1 MRIKVWLDSQTS
13 KQSTLLGF
21 LAKELNRHGFET
33 IITCRDYEFTA
44 EAFKVLGLEPEVV
57 GHYSEGDAWDKVLAD
72 VHRIKAFIDLLRHRK
87 PDILVSYPN
96 PAAARVAFGVGI
108 KYLALTDSPHSS
120 LPSRLSLP
128 LADEVIFSEA
138 IPTKEIKKYVTDSL
152 TRLSTF
158 RGVDELVWILRR
170 RPIRKYVEGLGL
182 KPGKYVVVRPHE
194 EKATYYRGLNVA
206 VDIESLIKQLSYEG
220 YLSVI
225 LPRYR
230 SHELLVRKLVKEG
243 LKVIALHK
251 GFDGL
256 SLSFYAKAVITG
268 GATMAREAALL
279 MTPGITYF
287 PLELHVNEYVAMK
300 GYPLHKVSTTQEIL
314 DVIRNAEGKHPPYE
328 EVREKLLRDFE
339 DPLPRIIS
347 AIKGLAS

>member
-1 MRIKVWLDSQTS
+1 M
-13 KQSTLLGF
+13 
-21 LAKELNRHGFET
+21 
-33 IITCRDYEFTA
+33 
-44 EAFKVLGLEPEVV
+44 
-57 GHYSEGDAWDKVLAD
+57 
-72 VHRIKAFIDLLRHRK
+72 
-87 PDILVSYPN
+87 
-96 PAAARVAFGVGI
+96 
-108 KYLALTDSPHSS
+108 
-120 LPSRLSLP
+120 
-128 LADEVIFSEA
+128 
-138 IPTKEIKKYVTDSL
+138 
-152 TRLSTF
+152 
-158 RGVDELVWILRR
+158 
-170 RPIRKYVEGLGL
+170 
-182 KPGKYVVVRPHE
+182 
-194 EKATYYRGLNVA
+194 
-206 VDIESLIKQLSYEG
+206 
-220 YLSVI
+220 
-225 LPRYR
+225 
-230 SHELLVRKLVKEG
+230 VRKLVKEG